1 VANSTV
7 PAQLTDFFLFSGLS
21 AEDLSAV
28 ERELADP
35 VYYPKG
41 TLIYDAHTFRRSL
54 GLILSGTVL
63 VRSNEDTNCPLVMN
77 RLHSGDLFG
86 AAALF
91 EETETDYVTQ
101 LMAQEPVT
109 VRFITQEQM
118 SSLFLRFPQ
127 TARNYIR
134 FLSGRIRFLNRKL
147 STLTGGSA
155 VSRLYRYCLSH
166 QHDNGT
172 VLFPKSMT
180 ELSRVLNMGRSSL
193 YRALDTLSAEGILIR
208 SGKQY
213 RLI

>member
-1 VANSTV
+1 MANPIVS
-7 PAQLTDFFLFSGLS
+7 AQLADFFLFSGLS
-21 AEDLSAV
+21 ADELSAMD
-28 ERELADP
+28 RELAEP
-35 VYYPKG
+35 VCYPKG
-41 TLIYDAHTFRRSL
+41 ALIYDAHAFRHSL

-63 VRSNEDTNCPLVMN
+63 VRSHEETRNPVVMN
-77 RLHSGDLFG
+77 RLHSGEIFG

-91 EETETDYVTQ
+91 EEVETDYVTQ
-101 LMAQEPVT
+101 LVAQEPVT

-127 TARNYIR
+127 TAQNYIR

-166 QHDNGT
+166 QDEDGT
-172 VLFPKSMT
+172 VPFPKSMT

-193 YRALDTLSAEGILIR
+193 YRALDTLSAEGILVR
-208 SGKQY
+208 NGKQY